1 MTDPRRADKATPS
14 HEAPAAGSREL
25 SNLRAIDAPLVEFV
39 KAGGLRGFTPK
50 QMFPEQAA

>member
-39 KAGGLRGFTPK
+39 KAGGFLGFSPR
-50 QMFPEQAA
+50 QMFPESAV